1 MMSIPESGY
10 IFVYLID
17 PAPYRQFNYT
27 FAFAPALPEL
37 SSWEGNYRVLLCSGM
52 ALGCCF
58 NDCKDQ

>member
-37 SSWEGNYRVLLCSGM
+37 SSWEGNYRVFAMFRNGSRLL
-52 ALGCCF
+52 F
-58 NDCKDQ
+58 